1 MNRKLMIGIAAFLAV
16 VGIALTGA
24 DNQAQAGFGCGGG
37 LFAKHSDCGG
47 CGGRVGLLA
56 RIHAKKASCAG
67 PAEVACPAP
76 AAPACPEPPPT
87 CGGSSDCGGCSGGL
101 FAHLRAKHAARKAAR
116 KARRS
121 CCGEPAPEPCC
132 EAAPA
137 PCCEA
142 APAPCCEAAAPSC
155 GAPAA
160 SCCSAEPVMAVE
172 AGEEVVPGSVEII
185 SDEVA
190 PVDAPAAPVAE

>member
-37 LFAKHSDCGG
+37 LFAKHKCGG
-47 CGGRVGLLA
+47 CGGHVGLLA
-56 RIHAKKASCAG
+56 RIHAKKASCCG
-67 PAEVACPAP
+67 PVEAECPAP

-87 CGGSSDCGGCSGGL
+87 CGGSTCGGCSGGL

-132 EAAPA
+132 APA
-137 PCCEA
+137 PAACEA
-142 APAPCCEAAAPSC
+142 APAPCCEAAEPSC

-160 SCCSAEPVMAVE
+160 SCCSAEPVMATE
-172 AGEEVVPGSVEII
+172 AGEEVVPGSVEVV
-185 SDEVA
+185 SDEAA
-190 PVDAPAAPVAE
+190 PVEAPAAPVAE